1 MAAAITRR
9 SALAVMGAGLGAVLV
24 GCDSEPTLPESTA
37 TPGPKQPDEP
47 GASPSQAADTEALLL
62 ALGRARELADRCR
75 AITGAEGADRATQG
89 QVQGCLDVQAQVLA
103 DVLRAGNIAVP
114 EPTTQSPTPE
124 DADGTTATSTLTD
137 DVATATAG
145 DSATGAD
152 PAAGDD
158 AGAGDAEDRTG
169 GPSPAELAAQALRR
183 LGRAALDDVT
193 PGALEELA
201 EVSRANLPM
210 LLALTAQRGAMAQL
224 FGQEPS
230 WPDLTGPTEA
240 AANNLLNVYRPAV
253 YGFEVIAARSHQE
266 ERAAYRAVLGP
277 LRTATRQLTELAGKA
292 AAPAPLGYG
301 LPQDVD
307 TAEARGALAGEL
319 MAALPPSIMAQTAAF
334 SGDEAAVAGSVRLL
348 ADAVRLA
355 QPWNPVTGFPGMRVP
370 GA

>member
-114 EPTTQSPTPE
+114 EPTTQSSNPE
-124 DADGTTATSTLTD
+124 DADRTTATSTPTGD
-137 DVATATAG
+137 AAATSDPG
-145 DSATGAD
+145 DG
-152 PAAGDD
+152 AAGDD